1 MQGRS
6 AVPDQDPGPG
16 PGPGPGTAAATLQML
31 QQEQARLEQLQKVL
45 AEQLRHI
52 RQQQIA
58 LIMAQQPDPSMAPAL
73 AQPLQAAS
81 AAAEDE
87 VHSNS
92 SQLSLLNTRL
102 HEQDGI
108 PAGARFPGQVATQTV
123 DDREKDSLG
132 GAGDITPLQVPVG
145 RPTFAQMTAE
155 SLGAGQPWK
164 QNTGAQGAESLCVGG
179 AAEGVA
185 HQDDM
190 KEAIRALM
198 ILQQAEDLQAAA
210 ASQALAARNLSPA
223 ERPEKRRLVMHHG
236 LEGSAVERWAEQGAL
251 PPLLAAA
258 PLLLSLSGTAVSSAS
273 GRLPSTLAQGAAP
286 DAAALLAG

>member
-164 QNTGAQGAESLCVGG
+164 QNTGAQGAESGTTARQRAIEIDGLVR
-179 AAEGVA
+179 AEG
-185 HQDDM
+185 DDGVLAQPSSRLSWHSLTSSVRDAG
-190 KEAIRALM
+190 EPSRCSSRDACGS
-198 ILQQAEDLQAAA
+198 AAA
-210 ASQALAARNLSPA
+210 AGTCGSPPTPSMGRFRRQVPSRRRSSEWARRFSRKSFHGPA
-223 ERPEKRRLVMHHG
+223 RPR
-236 LEGSAVERWAEQGAL
+236 
-251 PPLLAAA
+251 
-258 PLLLSLSGTAVSSAS
+258 
-273 GRLPSTLAQGAAP
+273 
-286 DAAALLAG
+286 